1 MQTKISNTP
10 GVNKAMTRSRKYQIA
25 AGVASMF
32 ICAVP
37 FIMSYLL
44 RWNLKYLGI
53 GFIGLILALALAYS
67 FKTPKF
73 RTIACFATLATAL
86 LFIAYAIMFE
96 PKEYSMGAGT
106 TIFLL
111 NFWGVAY
118 KFQMEETESESVNID
133 E

>member
-1 MQTKISNTP
+1 
-10 GVNKAMTRSRKYQIA
+10 MTRSRKYQIA
-25 AGVASMF
+25 AGLASTF
-32 ICAVP
+32 NCAVP

-67 FKTPKF
+67 FKRPKYW
-73 RTIACFATLATAL
+73 TIACITTTATAL
-86 LFIAYAIMFE
+86 LFVVYAIMFE

-118 KFQMEETESESVNID
+118 KFQMEETGSEPVHSD